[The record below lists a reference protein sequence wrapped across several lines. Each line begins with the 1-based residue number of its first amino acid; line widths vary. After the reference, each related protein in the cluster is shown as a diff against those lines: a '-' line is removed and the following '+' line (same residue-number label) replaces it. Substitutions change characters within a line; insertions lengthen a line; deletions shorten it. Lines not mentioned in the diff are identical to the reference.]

1 MQVVKKMLKQIAEH
15 VWYMP
20 KEEERYRPAIGY
32 VCCGSASMVIDTGNS
47 PEHISDM
54 YGYIR
59 SQGMPDPS
67 FSMVTHWHWDHV
79 FGMSSS
85 PAKSIANN
93 LTNER
98 LINMQ
103 HWDWSDSALNSRV
116 AAGLEIPAFAESI
129 RKEVP
134 MRHSFKVTSTDIS
147 FVSNINVRLETLRVE
162 LYHVGGPHSEDST
175 VAFVPSDKVLFL
187 GDCYQE
193 DIYTGGGSIR
203 LGELKLLL
211 KRLDVFAADW
221 FVPSHEDPIRKAD
234 FMKNMKDVVEIG
246 EIIGNSDDLNEG
258 KEKLKQIR
266 GRDLT
271 EEEVYYAKRF
281 VTGNRYSF
289 IHTKFTPPQEELTD
303 N

>member
-1 MQVVKKMLKQIAEH
+1 MLIQLSDH

-20 KEEERYRPAIGY
+20 REEEHYRPALGY
-32 VCCGSASMVIDTGNS
+32 VCSGSSSMVIDTGNS

-59 SQGMPDPS
+59 SQGLPDPS
-67 FSMVTHWHWDHV
+67 FSMVTNWHWDHV

-85 PAKSIANN
+85 PAKSLANT

-98 LINMQ
+98 LFNMQ

-134 MRHSFKVTSTDIS
+134 MRHSFKVTTTDIS
-147 FVSNINVRLETLRVE
+147 FDSRINIRLENILIE
-162 LYHVGGPHSEDST
+162 LHHVGGPHSEDST
-175 VAFVPSDKVLFL
+175 VAFIPADKILFL
-187 GDCYQE
+187 GDCYRE

-203 LGELKLLL
+203 LSDLKQLI
-211 KRLDVFAADW
+211 KRLEAFDAEW
-221 FVPSHEDPIRKAD
+221 FVPSHEEPIRKDD
-234 FMKNMKDVVEIG
+234 FLDKMQYIAEIG
-246 EIIGNSDDLNEG
+246 EILGDTDELSEG
-258 KEKLKQIR
+258 KALLSKKRARE
-266 GRDLT
+266 LT
-271 EEEVYYAKRF
+271 PEEIYYTERF

-289 IHTKFTPPQEELTD
+289 VYTRYIPPAEEPPAA
-303 N
+303 

>member
-1 MQVVKKMLKQIAEH
+1 MLKQISEH

-20 KEEERYRPAIGY
+20 REEEHYRPSLGF
-32 VCCGSASMVIDTGNS
+32 VCSGSASMVIDTGNS

-54 YGYIR
+54 YGNIR
-59 SQGMPDPS
+59 SQGLPDPS

-85 PAKSIANN
+85 PAKSLANA

-134 MRHSFKVTSTDIS
+134 MRHSFKVTSSDIS
-147 FVSNINVRLETLRVE
+147 FDSRINIRLEDVPIE
-162 LYHVGGPHSEDST
+162 LHHVGGPHSEDST
-175 VAFVPSDKVLFL
+175 VAFIPTDRILFL
-187 GDCYQE
+187 GDCYKE

-203 LGELKLLL
+203 LSELKQLL
-211 KRLDVFAADW
+211 KRLEAFDADC
-221 FVPSHEDPIRKAD
+221 FVPSHDDPISKSE
-234 FMKNMKDVVEIG
+234 FMAKMAQAVEIG
-246 EIIGNSDDLNEG
+246 EILGNTDELNEG
-258 KEKLKQIR
+258 KALLKKNR
-266 GRDLT
+266 GRELT
-271 EEEVYYAKRF
+271 DEEVYYVERF

-289 IHTKFTPPQEELTD
+289 VRSKFIPPAEAD
-303 N
+303 SII

>member
-1 MQVVKKMLKQIAEH
+1 MQISEH

-20 KEEERYRPAIGY
+20 REEDHYRPALGY
-32 VCCGSASMVIDTGNS
+32 VYSGLKSMVIDTGNS

-85 PAKSIANN
+85 PAKSLANS

-116 AAGLEIPAFAESI
+116 AAGLEIPAFAETI

-147 FVSNINVRLETLRVE
+147 FDSRINVRLEDLLIE
-162 LYHVGGPHSEDST
+162 LHHVGGPHSEDST
-175 VAFVPSDKVLFL
+175 VAYVPDDKVLFL
-187 GDCYQE
+187 GDCYRE

-211 KRLDVFAADW
+211 KRLESFDAEW
-221 FVPSHEDPIRKAD
+221 FIPSHEDPVRKVD
-234 FMKNMKDVVEIG
+234 FMKKMDDVVEIG
-246 EIIGNSDDLNEG
+246 EVVGNADELTEG
-258 KEKLKQIR
+258 KDKLAEARK
-266 GRDLT
+266 RDLT
-271 EEEVYYAKRF
+271 EDEVYYVKRF

-289 IHTKFTPPQEELTD
+289 IHTKFTPPAEEPVVE
-303 N
+303 